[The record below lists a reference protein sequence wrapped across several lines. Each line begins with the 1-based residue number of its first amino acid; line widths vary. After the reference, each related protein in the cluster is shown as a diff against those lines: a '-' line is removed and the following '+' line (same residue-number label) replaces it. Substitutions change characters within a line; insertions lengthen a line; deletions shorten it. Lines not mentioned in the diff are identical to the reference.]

1 MINIKDLKVQG
12 NETSNE
18 NDLSLINNNLLSDTK
33 INLKTRNEAINS
45 LSDNNIKK
53 FFQSNYSFSDKTIGN
68 EFSKINFES
77 IEEELITKNERS
89 LINLN
94 KKENP
99 IYLSHSDYFYC
110 PDSKTEKN
118 LNDQIMKYLKENNL
132 EIKKKSKKPK
142 NILKN
147 VDINNIFEMIKN
159 KNNFINESNNL
170 DNNINNNIIR
180 LKDNKRKN
188 IKIDSENDS
197 ISYCLQQYIEQMKK
211 YQNYNK
217 PINQINNI
225 KIKNIYITNNEKNI
239 NTFSKSKNLK
249 KEKNYDMKIEKINK
263 SKDKI
268 NISKNGF
275 NNKLYNTNKNSKHS
289 YLNNKINNN
298 KISFPNKNNN
308 ENKNKSENQLVNKK
322 KLISNMK
329 NNDNKYIKNNNSQNN
344 KYEIDSNI
352 VNEKIICE
360 NKNNNKKDLSSLSTI
375 SLQSINDSK
384 LLLIADDLIKKDVEF
399 K

>member
-1 MINIKDLKVQG
+1 
-12 NETSNE
+12 
-18 NDLSLINNNLLSDTK
+18 
-33 INLKTRNEAINS
+33 
-45 LSDNNIKK
+45 
-53 FFQSNYSFSDKTIGN
+53 
-68 EFSKINFES
+68 
-77 IEEELITKNERS
+77 
-89 LINLN
+89 
-94 KKENP
+94 
-99 IYLSHSDYFYC
+99 
-110 PDSKTEKN
+110 
-118 LNDQIMKYLKENNL
+118 MKYLKENNL

-268 NISKNGF
+268 NISKNEF

-329 NNDNKYIKNNNSQNN
+329 NNDNKYIKNNNSKNN
-344 KYEIDSNI
+344 KYEIDSKI